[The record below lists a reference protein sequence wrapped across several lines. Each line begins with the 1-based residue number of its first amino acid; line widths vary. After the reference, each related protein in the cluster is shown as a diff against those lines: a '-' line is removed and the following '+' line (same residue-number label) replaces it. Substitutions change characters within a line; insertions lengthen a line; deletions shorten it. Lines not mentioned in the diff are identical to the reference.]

1 MPPEA
6 AAAPTPTAS
15 PTPAPTPTATA
26 PVASPEP
33 ASPAPA
39 PDLSF
44 DNLGSA
50 DDLDFVEVPEETVVQ
65 PEATPPAAEV
75 QPAAAPPAP
84 VAEPAPTPPT
94 PAPAQQ
100 PAQAQP
106 AAPAPVQADNS
117 PQGLVQQL
125 EQHRAAV
132 ISALAAERFKLSPEE
147 VSALDADATAAIPQI
162 MSRVYY
168 EAMQS
173 TLMHLQ
179 NQVPRMVLGIL
190 NAQKT
195 SDSATDKFYGQFPS
209 LDRGKHHQDVLQF
222 ATMLRQTNPRI
233 SEQDLFA
240 MVGAA
245 VMAKNGISAVPA
257 APAARPPQP
266 APFVPA
272 TPGASV
278 RVVPEPE
285 SPYAGL
291 GQDWDQ

>member
-6 AAAPTPTAS
+6 ATAPTPTAS
-15 PTPAPTPTATA
+15 PSPAPTPTAAA

-33 ASPAPA
+33 APVPSSPEPE
-39 PDLSF
+39 SF
-44 DNLGSA
+44 ANLGSA

-65 PEATPPAAEV
+65 PEAPPAEPAQPAAEAKP
-75 QPAAAPPAP
+75 PAPAPAPVPPAAPPA
-84 VAEPAPTPPT
+84 
-94 PAPAQQ
+94 Q
-100 PAQAQP
+100 PQQAQP

-125 EQHRAAV
+125 EQHRSAV
-132 ISALAAERFKLSPEE
+132 IQALAAERFKLSPEE

-190 NAQKT
+190 NAQKS
-195 SDSATDKFYGQFPS
+195 SDSATDKFYGQFPA
-209 LDRGKHHQDVLQF
+209 LDRTKHHNDVLQF
-222 ATMLRQTNPRI
+222 ASMLRQTNPRI
-233 SEQDLFA
+233 SEADLFS

-245 VMAKNGISAVPA
+245 VMAKNGLSMQPAV
-257 APAARPPQP
+257 APARPPQP

-272 TPGASV
+272 TPGSSV

-285 SPYAGL
+285 SPFAGL
-291 GQDWDQ
+291 GQDWDT